1 MKQKLGKLKFS
12 EQGKEVRSLKK
23 SSATRIKEAHPSPRI
38 DIGND
43 LKHKK
48 KGLLGATNSA
58 AKFAQTDTNNFTLG
72 ATNINVFT
80 LSPRAFSSSIISS
93 LSKELLSNISS
104 GQKN

>member
-1 MKQKLGKLKFS
+1 M
-12 EQGKEVRSLKK
+12 
-23 SSATRIKEAHPSPRI
+23 TRIKEPQPSPRI
-38 DIGND
+38 EIGND
-43 LKHKK
+43 LKLKK
-48 KGLLGATNSA
+48 KGLGATNSA

>member
-1 MKQKLGKLKFS
+1 M
-12 EQGKEVRSLKK
+12 
-23 SSATRIKEAHPSPRI
+23 TRIKEAQPSPRI
-38 DIGND
+38 EIGND
-43 LKHKK
+43 LKLKK
-48 KGLLGATNSA
+48 KGLGATNSA

>member
-1 MKQKLGKLKFS
+1 M
-12 EQGKEVRSLKK
+12 
-23 SSATRIKEAHPSPRI
+23 TRIKEPQPSPRI
-38 DIGND
+38 EIGND
-43 LKHKK
+43 LKLKK
-48 KGLLGATNSA
+48 KGLGATNSA

-104 GQKN
+104 G